1 MLKSTQRIA
10 QGSSRAAVTQLGGRQ
25 YMLNPHRNKGSA
37 FSFKERQELG
47 MHGMLPP
54 TQLDIETQMERIKS
68 NYNRQPSDL
77 AKYKFLMDLADRNE
91 ILFYK
96 VLQSDIKKYMPIIY
110 TPTVG

>member
-1 MLKSTQRIA
+1 MLT
-10 QGSSRAAVTQLGGRQ
+10 
-25 YMLNPHRNKGSA
+25 
-37 FSFKERQELG
+37 
-47 MHGMLPP
+47 P

-96 VLQSDIKKYMPIIY
+96 VLQVISKNIC
-110 TPTVG
+110 